1 MVSNDNKKTNAFKKF
16 WNSLDMETKIFI
28 PIIAVI
34 IIGIIAYNVIEGG
47 KIWPKK

>member
-1 MVSNDNKKTNAFKKF
+1 MDSNSKKNNAVKKF

-34 IIGIIAYNVIEGG
+34 IIGIIAYNVIEGP